1 MRLFCTFLYW
11 RMPFI
16 LINNLILLAFFGT
29 GSCLIITGFISCD
42 DREYAVACL
51 ALAVGFSGLV
61 RAGHIVNHVDFAPK

>member
-1 MRLFCTFLYW
+1 
-11 RMPFI
+11 MPFI
-16 LINNLILLAFFGT
+16 VINNLILLAFFGT
-29 GSCLIITGFISCD
+29 GSCLIITGFISCA

>member
-1 MRLFCTFLYW
+1 
-11 RMPFI
+11 MPFI